1 MPLDARHNVS
11 RVARVLLAE
20 GREAEVFEWGPGKV
34 LRLIRNGESRSWM
47 ERGVAAMQA
56 AQARGAPVPR
66 VDEVV
71 VVDGRPGVV
80 MERVDGPD
88 LIAAMGSQPW
98 RVQRAARDLGRVHA
112 RLHEIPGPPELLS
125 LHNHARDRIE
135 HAAPLPA
142 ESARFALDALH
153 ELPDGDRLLHG
164 DYHPGNVLIGP
175 KGPVVIDWTNA
186 TRGDPAADVA
196 RTRLMIRLGDLPP
209 GTPALIRQLNRFG
222 RRYFGWAYLR
232 SYRAARPVDLA
243 VLDRWEIV
251 RAADRVSE
259 GIDAE
264 IPSLLELLETARRD
278 AST

>member
-1 MPLDARHNVS
+1 VS

-20 GREAEVFEWGPGKV
+20 GREAEVFEWGPGTV
-34 LRLIRNGESRSWM
+34 LRLIRTGESRSWM

-56 AQARGAPVPR
+56 ALACGAPVPR

-88 LIAAMGSQPW
+88 LIAVMGSKPW
-98 RVQRAARDLGRVHA
+98 RVPRAARDLGRVHA
-112 RLHEIPGPPELLS
+112 RLHETVAPPQLLS
-125 LHNHARDRIE
+125 LHDHARDRIE
-135 HAAPLPA
+135 HAVPLPA
-142 ESARFALDALH
+142 ELARFALDALK

-175 KGPVVIDWTNA
+175 HGPVVIDWTNA

-209 GTPALIRQLNRFG
+209 GAPALIRQLNRFG

-232 SYRAARPVDLA
+232 SYRAERRVDVA
-243 VLDRWEIV
+243 ALDRWEIV
-251 RAADRVSE
+251 RAADRAAE
-259 GIDAE
+259 GIDVELPAL
-264 IPSLLELLETARRD
+264 IALLEGARRE
-278 AST
+278 ACG